1 MQDFREKL
9 VDFHNS
15 GVRHNRAARELVLKM
30 EDLGQVLD
38 EEKGMEEVSAPF
50 AQVGW
55 CVGSV
60 GVRSGV
66 LCLQ

>member
-30 EDLGQVLD
+30 EHLEHVLE

-50 AQVGW
+50 AQVG
-55 CVGSV
+55 
-60 GVRSGV
+60 GV
-66 LCLQ
+66 LVG